1 MSTFDN
7 LMAVLG
13 PDAAEKLVAA
23 YGGIRIYIPVRA
35 APEGAFATLIG
46 HAAAEALS
54 RHYGGER
61 FDVPIAKRAPRL
73 LRGEICRLR
82 RDGMHVTAIRGRLD
96 ARAVMSS
103 GFSPTPGERSEQA
116 SLRRASSLS
125 LFSKIPRPVRER
137 ASAPGARG

>member
-1 MSTFDN
+1 MAGTFDN

-61 FDVPIAKRAPRL
+61 FDVPIAKRAPRV

-82 RDGMHVTAIRGRLD
+82 HEGMHVTAI
-96 ARAVMSS
+96 ARAL
-103 GFSPTPGERSEQA
+103 GCT
-116 SLRRASSLS
+116 RRYVFRILADT
-125 LFSKIPRPVRER
+125 R
-137 ASAPGARG
+137 